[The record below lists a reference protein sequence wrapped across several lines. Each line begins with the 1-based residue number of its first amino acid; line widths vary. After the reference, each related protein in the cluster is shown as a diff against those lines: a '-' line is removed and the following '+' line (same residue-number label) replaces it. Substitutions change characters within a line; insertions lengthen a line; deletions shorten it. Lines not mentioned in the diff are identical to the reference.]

1 MGVSTGQNSV
11 GSRCATPLSRQN
23 SMSMEDFTT
32 SMPALSSANGPR
44 GGADQRVS
52 SSARFRRSNPG
63 SPRKSVSI
71 DSLSQH
77 AASQGYFGGSSDG
90 LDTAQSSRQSSAGTG
105 HYHHGLNNHQHHM
118 QQQQIKAPEYALD
131 TYIPGN
137 STVQGHPQQ
146 SNGYYQPEPPRSNP
160 GSPSKRVAFKG
171 LPNQYNHPGTYLL
184 LK

>member
-44 GGADQRVS
+44 DQRVT

-105 HYHHGLNNHQHHM
+105 HYHHGLNHQHHM
-118 QQQQIKAPEYALD
+118 QPQQPQQIKAPEYALD

-137 STVQGHPQQ
+137 STVGPPHQ

-171 LPNQYNHPGTYLL
+171 LPNQYNHPGTFK
-184 LK
+184 LKDF